1 MLSRRTCIVRL
12 IALQLALVGCANQPR
27 HAGAPTTLPTTLP
40 EMTGL
45 SEAAYL
51 GSVHAMVTPPLG
63 WRKEPLK
70 SSSRHTNQVWVS
82 PGGTTAYG
90 VIHFSL
96 PFPVG
101 YEPVLWYFMREM
113 RRVEGEAALLS
124 KQWDPNLRA
133 MRFVAQGRQYTVRPI
148 LTLRGFEGWAIYAGT
163 LTDRPINLEE
173 LDLAERARE
182 RTMTGRVAATPVAA
196 GDHPGR

>member
-1 MLSRRTCIVRL
+1 MLLL
-12 IALQLALVGCANQPR
+12 IAAQFVAAGCANRPR
-27 HAGAPTTLPTTLP
+27 YVGAPTTLPTTLP
-40 EMTGL
+40 AASGL
-45 SEAAYL
+45 NNPAYL
-51 GSVHAMVTPPLG
+51 GAVDATVVPPVD
-63 WRKEPLK
+63 WRADPLK
-70 SSSRHTNQVWVS
+70 ASSRHTHQVWVS
-82 PGGTTAYG
+82 PSGTSAYG

-113 RRVEGEAALLS
+113 RRVEGEALLLS

-133 MRFVAQGRQYTVRPI
+133 MRFVAQGRQYTVRPNLI
-148 LTLRGFEGWAIYAGT
+148 LRGFEGWAIYAGT

-196 GDHPGR
+196 GDHPGK